1 MTRRFS
7 KTRLP
12 LWGRRIIDAFYQCL
26 LPIIFFQLVRTLL
39 FPSTFDVILLA
50 TLAIFYFSTA
60 YGWFN

>member
-1 MTRRFS
+1 MGKPFS
-7 KTRLP
+7 RVRLP

-26 LPIIFFQLVRTLL
+26 LPIIFFQLIRTLL

-60 YGWFN
+60 YGWFQ

>member
-1 MTRRFS
+1 MSKPFS
-7 KTRLP
+7 RVRLP

-26 LPIIFFQLVRTLL
+26 LPIIFFQLIRTLL

-60 YGWFN
+60 YGWFQ

>member
-7 KTRLP
+7 KNRLP

-26 LPIIFFQLVRTLL
+26 LPIIFFQLIRTLL

-50 TLAIFYFSTA
+50 TLAVLYFSTA